1 VTCLKVREK
10 TADIL
15 ALTNSYAKLK
25 DAAGSPLETLI
36 KSLMILLGAIIRVDK
51 LFVIKLPLAGRED
64 RVLIPPFTIKC
75 MLFSMQT

>member
-25 DAAGSPLETLI
+25 DAAGNPLETLI
-36 KSLMILLGAIIRVDK
+36 KFLMILLGVIIRVDL
-51 LFVIKLPLAGRED
+51 LFAIILPLVGREG
-64 RVLIPPFTIKC
+64 RVLTPPFTTKC